1 MTLPLRNDLIRVGVE
16 EEMKSSYLQYA
27 MSVIVSRALPDV
39 RDGLKPVH
47 RRILFAMKEA
57 GNDHNKSYRKSYR
70 AVGEVVGKYHPHGDM
85 AVYDAMVRMA
95 QPFSMSAK
103 LIDGQGNFGSI
114 DGDPAAAP
122 RYTEVRLSHLA
133 HFLLEDIDKK
143 TIEFTPNYDDKE
155 LEPVVLPARFPNLLV
170 NGAGGIAVAMA
181 TNIPPHNLGE
191 VINACVA
198 YILNPE
204 ITLDELMTH
213 VLGPDFPTGGIILGR
228 VGIRDAA
235 TTGRGSILVRG
246 RTHVETL
253 RKDREAIIV
262 TEVPYQVNKARMIE
276 QIADHVRA
284 KTIEGISDL
293 RDESDDRNGIRV
305 VVELKRD
312 ASADVVLNQLYRFS
326 QLQVSFSVNA
336 LALHGRQPQMM
347 NLKDIIGHFL
357 HFREEVVVR
366 RLQFDLAKARDRAH
380 ALVGLGVAV
389 ANISDIIDMIR
400 AAPDPA
406 TARQNLMDHPW
417 PARSIEPMIR
427 LVTDP
432 EIPAVDEQ
440 GFYRLSEA
448 QARAILDLRLHRLT
462 GLERDKIAAELSE
475 LAEKIDGIL
484 QILGDR
490 QKLLDL
496 MIAELHE
503 VRDRFAVPRR
513 TEISDIDATQ
523 ADEDLIQRE
532 DMVVTV
538 SMAGY
543 IKRVPLSTY
552 RAQRRGGKGRS
563 GMTTREEDCVSEVFV
578 ANTHAPVLFFS
589 SLGRV
594 YQLKVYRLP
603 IGTPQARGKAM
614 VNLLPLD
621 PGETI
626 STVMPLPEDEATWA
640 NLHIVFATSA
650 GNVRRN
656 ALSDFLN
663 IKANG
668 KIAMKLD
675 EGERLIA
682 VQPCT
687 PQDDILLTTTLG
699 KCIRFEATDVR
710 QFMGR
715 TSTGVRGI
723 KLAKGDHIVSM
734 SILGHAKITMEE
746 RAVYLRYA
754 AGQRRAQLA
763 DMAADL
769 AEAGLAEAAPE
780 DDDFEAVNPSVTLP
794 AERIAALETNEEF
807 LLTVTERGY
816 GKRTSAYEYRLT
828 NRGGQGVANI
838 DVTEKNGRVVAS
850 FPVKGDDH
858 LVLVTDGG
866 QLIRCP
872 VHDIR
877 IAGRKT
883 QGVTLF
889 RVAAGEKVVSVSRLA
904 ERDETADEVGD
915 AATSGSADHQPTLE
929 FGD

>member
-1 MTLPLRNDLIRVGVE
+1 MTAPLRNDLIRIGVE
-16 EEMKSSYLQYA
+16 DEMKSSYLQYA

-57 GNDHNKSYRKSYR
+57 GNDYNKSFRKSYR

-133 HFLLEDIDKK
+133 HYLLEDIDKK
-143 TIEFTPNYDDKE
+143 TVEFTPNYDDKE

-191 VINACVA
+191 VVEACIA
-198 YILNPE
+198 LIKNPLLSVE
-204 ITLDELMTH
+204 ELMGYIK
-213 VLGPDFPTGGIILGR
+213 GPDFPTGGIILGR
-228 VGIRDAA
+228 QGIRDALS
-235 TTGRGSILVRG
+235 TGRGSIMIRG
-246 RTHVETL
+246 KTHVETI
-253 RKDREAIIV
+253 RKDREAIII

-276 QIADHVRA
+276 QIAEHIRD

-305 VVELKRD
+305 VIELKRD

-326 QLQVSFSVNA
+326 QLQVSFSVNT

-347 NLKDIIGHFL
+347 TLRDILGHFL

-366 RLQFDLAKARDRAH
+366 RLQFDLMKARDRAH
-380 ALVGLGVAV
+380 ALVGLAVAV
-389 ANISDIIDMIR
+389 ANISAIIEMIR
-400 AAPDPA
+400 SAPDPS
-406 TARQNLMDHPW
+406 TARQNLIDHPW
-417 PARSIEPMIR
+417 PARSVEGIIR
-427 LVTDP
+427 LVSDP
-432 EIPAVDEQ
+432 DLPVVDEY
-440 GFYRLSEA
+440 GHYRLSEA

-462 GLERDKIAAELSE
+462 GLERDKIASE
-475 LAEKIDGIL
+475 LGDLGSKIQEIL
-484 QILGDR
+484 KILGDR
-490 QKLLDL
+490 SLLL
-496 MIAELHE
+496 NLLTEELTE

-513 TEISDIDATQ
+513 TEILEHFANQD
-523 ADEDLIQRE
+523 DEDLIQRE
-532 DMVVTV
+532 DMVITV

-552 RAQRRGGKGRS
+552 RAQRRGGKGRA
-563 GMTTREEDCVSEVFV
+563 GMTIREEDCVSDVFV

-594 YQLKVYRLP
+594 YQLKVYKLP
-603 IGTPQARGKAM
+603 VGTPQSRGKAM
-614 VNLLPLD
+614 VNLLPLEN
-621 PGETI
+621 GETI
-626 STVMPLPEDEATWA
+626 STVMPLPEDETTWS
-640 NLHIVFATSA
+640 NLHIMFATST
-650 GNVRRN
+650 GHVRRN

-675 EGERLIA
+675 DNERLIA

-699 KCIRFEATDVR
+699 KCIRFEASDVR

-723 KLAKGDHIVSM
+723 KLARNDAIVSM
-734 SILGHAKITMEE
+734 SILKHAEISMEE
-746 RAVYLRYA
+746 RALYLRYSA
-754 AGQRRAQLA
+754 SARRLLQSETG
-763 DMAADL
+763 D
-769 AEAGLAEAAPE
+769 
-780 DDDFEAVNPSVTLP
+780 LP
-794 AERIAALETNEEF
+794 AEEELETSPNNTSFPADRALELESKEEF
-807 LLTVTERGY
+807 LITITERGY
-816 GKRTSAYEYRLT
+816 GKRTSAYEYRIT
-828 NRGGQGVANI
+828 NRGGSGIANI
-838 DVTEKNGRVVAS
+838 DVTDKNGPVVAS
-850 FPVKGDDH
+850 FPVKDDDQ

-866 QLIRCP
+866 QIIRCP

-889 RVAAGEKVVSVSRLA
+889 RISGEERVVSVSRLA
-904 ERDETADEVGD
+904 EKDTNSEDSSSEIDSSENNQAELGFDE
-915 AATSGSADHQPTLE
+915 Q
-929 FGD
+929 